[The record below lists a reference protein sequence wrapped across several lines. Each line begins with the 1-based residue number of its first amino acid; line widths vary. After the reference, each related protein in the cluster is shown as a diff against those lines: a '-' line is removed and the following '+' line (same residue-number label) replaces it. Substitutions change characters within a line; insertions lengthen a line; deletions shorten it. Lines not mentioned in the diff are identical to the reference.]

1 MATLSE
7 ETYKVTFKLVMQ
19 NENDGQETRS
29 VSFDSF
35 KNDTTEL
42 LVAARAI
49 GSSLVGSYNQFIQP
63 TGWRD
68 YDYSDMAYT
77 TISVTPVI
85 EHLIKMTDEEI
96 TPS

>member
-1 MATLSE
+1 MATLSK
-7 ETYKVTFKLVMQ
+7 ETYRVTFKCVMQ
-19 NENDGQETRS
+19 NENDGQESRN

-49 GSSLVGSYNQFIQP
+49 GASLVGSYNQFIQP
-63 TGWRD
+63 SGWRD

-77 TISVTPVI
+77 TISVTPVVEHNI
-85 EHLIKMTDEEI
+85 EMIDEEI

>member
-1 MATLSE
+1 MATLSK
-7 ETYKVTFKLVMQ
+7 ETYRVIFKCVMQ
-19 NENDGQETRS
+19 NESGGQENRN

-35 KNDTTEL
+35 KNDTSEL

-49 GSSLVGSYNQFIQP
+49 GASLVGSYNQFIQP

-85 EHLIKMTDEEI
+85 EHNIEMIDEEI
-96 TPS
+96 TPA